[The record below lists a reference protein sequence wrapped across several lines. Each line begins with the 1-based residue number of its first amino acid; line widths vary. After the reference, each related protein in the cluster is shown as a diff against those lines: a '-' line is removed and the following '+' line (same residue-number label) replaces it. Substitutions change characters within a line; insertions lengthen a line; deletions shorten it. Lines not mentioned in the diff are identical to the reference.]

1 MFSRSCATHTIART
15 GGFEPAGD
23 AAVQKGKAMEKLWK
37 KLEAQMIQSYE
48 SMVRDDGD
56 VTAWNQAFDTLM
68 KIVES
73 GRREKHNF
81 APELFCLSGM
91 EGFSFDLKIWIN
103 DYLETLEQ
111 EEDQAQME
119 KVCRKLLDLFAWKE
133 EAPAD
138 LRFRLASSM
147 LSLDKKEEAGDF
159 CREWYLQ
166 DEDDP
171 TAATA
176 LIYTWIAG
184 GRLKEA
190 QKIVDRWMEKE
201 EGYTEENA
209 EIFGAASLL
218 RTVSGNISVER
229 N

>member
-1 MFSRSCATHTIART
+1 
-15 GGFEPAGD
+15 
-23 AAVQKGKAMEKLWK
+23 MEKLWK

-119 KVCRKLLDLFAWKE
+119 KVCRKLLDL
-133 EAPAD
+133 
-138 LRFRLASSM
+138 LRGKR
-147 LSLDKKEEAGDF
+147 
-159 CREWYLQ
+159 
-166 DEDDP
+166 
-171 TAATA
+171 
-176 LIYTWIAG
+176 
-184 GRLKEA
+184 
-190 QKIVDRWMEKE
+190 
-201 EGYTEENA
+201 N
-209 EIFGAASLL
+209 L
-218 RTVSGNISVER
+218 RRI
-229 N
+229 

>member
-1 MFSRSCATHTIART
+1 
-15 GGFEPAGD
+15 
-23 AAVQKGKAMEKLWK
+23 MEKLWK

-81 APELFCLSGM
+81 APELFCLNGM

-119 KVCRKLLDLFAWKE
+119 KVCRKLLD
-133 EAPAD
+133 
-138 LRFRLASSM
+138 RF
-147 LSLDKKEEAGDF
+147 
-159 CREWYLQ
+159 C
-166 DEDDP
+166 
-171 TAATA
+171 
-176 LIYTWIAG
+176 
-184 GRLKEA
+184 
-190 QKIVDRWMEKE
+190 
-201 EGYTEENA
+201 
-209 EIFGAASLL
+209 
-218 RTVSGNISVER
+218 VER
-229 N
+229 GSSGGSEISSGFIDAVPGQKRRGR

>member
-1 MFSRSCATHTIART
+1 
-15 GGFEPAGD
+15 
-23 AAVQKGKAMEKLWK
+23 
-37 KLEAQMIQSYE
+37 MIQSYE

-190 QKIVDRWMEKE
+190 QKIVDRWMEDSFREYVRGEKLKVTEDRCKE
-201 EGYTEENA
+201 IVIRQDRDDGAVKMGDGIYEDHNGAWA
-209 EIFGAASLL
+209 EP
-218 RTVSGNISVER
+218 
-229 N
+229 

>member
-1 MFSRSCATHTIART
+1 MIIWKHWNRKRT
-15 GGFEPAGD
+15 RLRWKSLQKASGSFCVERGSSGGSEISSGFID
-23 AAVQKGKAMEKLWK
+23 AVPGQ
-37 KLEAQMIQSYE
+37 
-48 SMVRDDGD
+48 
-56 VTAWNQAFDTLM
+56 
-68 KIVES
+68 
-73 GRREKHNF
+73 
-81 APELFCLSGM
+81 
-91 EGFSFDLKIWIN
+91 
-103 DYLETLEQ
+103 
-111 EEDQAQME
+111 
-119 KVCRKLLDLFAWKE
+119 
-133 EAPAD
+133 
-138 LRFRLASSM
+138 
-147 LSLDKKEEAGDF
+147 KEEAGDF

-218 RTVSGNISVER
+218 RTVSGIYPWKKLKVTEDRCKEIVIRQDRDDGAVKMGDGIYEDHNGAWAEP
-229 N
+229 

>member
-1 MFSRSCATHTIART
+1 
-15 GGFEPAGD
+15 
-23 AAVQKGKAMEKLWK
+23 MEKLWK

-159 CREWYLQ
+159 CRELYLQ